1 MNALLFHESVLIFAR
16 TILDHSV
23 VLVSWVTFSPRTTG
37 LAQVSYSES
46 LRDISFVTFTLLS

>member
-16 TILDHSV
+16 TFLDHSF
-23 VLVSWVTFSPRTTG
+23 VLVQWVTFCPRTTR

-46 LRDISFVTFTLLS
+46 LRENSFVTITLPS